1 MTDRSPRAP
10 SLSPAS
16 GPAPNRR
23 LLLSAGLGL
32 AATALLR
39 PARAAGSI
47 RIGYQKY
54 GSLVL
59 LKGRGTLERALQP
72 LGTTVAWSEFPSGPP
87 LLEALNAGAIDFG
100 SAGEAPPIFA
110 QAASPELR
118 YVAAEPPAPRGEAI
132 LVPRDSPIRSV
143 AELRGRTIALNK
155 GSNVHYLLVRALE
168 QAGVPYDAVK
178 LAFLAPADA
187 NAAFVRGS
195 VDAWVI
201 WDPFQAAAE
210 RATGARVLV
219 DGRGVDGRGVDGHAL
234 APNRQF
240 YLSRRGF
247 TDTSPAIVSAVLKA
261 IGEVDAW
268 AAGHADAVAADLA
281 PSVGIPAPVLAV
293 ALGRLSYGVAPLDAT
308 AIADQQKVAD
318 AFHGLGLLPKPVRVA
333 DAVWTAPGPADAV
346 KSEKRTE
353 NR

>member
-1 MTDRSPRAP
+1 MTDRTPRTLALPHSPG
-10 SLSPAS
+10 L
-16 GPAPNRR
+16 APNRR

-32 AATALLR
+32 AAAALLR

-59 LKGRGTLERALQP
+59 LKGRGTLETALQP
-72 LGTTVAWSEFPSGPP
+72 LGVTVSWSEFPSGPP
-87 LLEALNAGAIDFG
+87 LMEALNAGAVDFG

-110 QAASPELR
+110 QAASAELR

-132 LVPRDSPIRSV
+132 LVPKDSPIRGL
-143 AELRGRTIALNK
+143 ADLRGKTIALNK

-195 VDAWVI
+195 VDAWAI

-210 RATGARVLV
+210 RSTGARVLA
-219 DGRGVDGRGVDGHAL
+219 DGQGI

-247 TDTSPAIVSAVLKA
+247 TDASPEVVSAVLQA
-261 IGEVDAW
+261 IGAVDAW
-268 AAGHADAVAADLA
+268 AAGHAESVAAELA
-281 PSVGIPAPVLAV
+281 PSVGIPAPILSV

-308 AIADQQKVAD
+308 VIADQQKVAD
-318 AFHGLGLLPKPVRVA
+318 AFHGLGLLPKPIRVA
-333 DAVWTAPGPADAV
+333 DAVWTPPERRAEAQGA
-346 KSEKRTE
+346 

>member
-1 MTDRSPRAP
+1 MTDRSLRTL
-10 SLSPAS
+10 SLPPA
-16 GPAPNRR
+16 GLAPNRR

-32 AATALLR
+32 AAAAMLR

-59 LKGRGTLERALQP
+59 LKGRGTLEKALQP

-118 YVAAEPPAPRGEAI
+118 YVATEPPAPRGEAI
-132 LVPRDSPIRSV
+132 LVPKDSPIRSV
-143 AELRGRTIALNK
+143 AELRGKTIALNK

-168 QAGVPYDAVK
+168 QAGVPYDVVK

-210 RATGARVLV
+210 RATGARVLI
-219 DGRGVDGRGVDGHAL
+219 DGQGVDGRGVNGQAL

-247 TDTSPAIVSAVLKA
+247 TDASPEIVSAVLKA

-268 AAGHADAVAADLA
+268 AEGHAEAVAAELA
-281 PSVGIPAPVLAV
+281 PSVGIPAPVLSV

-318 AFHGLGLLPKPVRVA
+318 AFHGLGLLPKPIRVA
-333 DAVWTAPGPADAV
+333 DAVWTPPGPTNDT

>member
-1 MTDRSPRAP
+1 MSDRTPHALSLAP
-10 SLSPAS
+10 A
-16 GPAPNRR
+16 GTAPNRR
-23 LLLSAGLGL
+23 LLLSGGLGL
-32 AATALLR
+32 AAAAILR

-59 LKGRGTLERALQP
+59 LKGRGTLEKALQP
-72 LGTTVAWSEFPSGPP
+72 LGTTVTWSEFPSGPP

-118 YVAAEPPAPRGEAI
+118 YVATEPPAPRGEAI
-132 LVPRDSPIRSV
+132 LVPKDSPVRSV
-143 AELRGRTIALNK
+143 ADLRGKTIALNK
-155 GSNVHYLLVRALE
+155 GSNVHFLLVRALE

-219 DGRGVDGRGVDGHAL
+219 DGQGL

-247 TDTSPAIVSAVLKA
+247 TDSSPEIVAAVLKA
-261 IGEVDAW
+261 IGEIDSW
-268 AAGHADAVAADLA
+268 AEGHAESVAAELA
-281 PSVGIPAPVLAV
+281 PSVGIPAPVLSV
-293 ALGRLSYGVAPLDAT
+293 ALGRLSYGVSPLDA
-308 AIADQQKVAD
+308 AAVADQQKVAD
-318 AFHGLGLLPKPVRVA
+318 AFHGLGLLHKPIRVA
-333 DAVWTAPGPADAV
+333 DAVWTQPRREADTRA
-346 KSEKRTE
+346 E

>member
-1 MTDRSPRAP
+1 MTDRTPRA
-10 SLSPAS
+10 LAQSPAA
-16 GPAPNRR
+16 GPPHRR
-23 LLLSAGLGL
+23 LLLSAGIGL
-32 AATALLR
+32 AAAALLR

-59 LKGRGTLERALQP
+59 LKGRGTLETALQP
-72 LGTTVAWSEFPSGPP
+72 LGVAVSWSEFPSGPP
-87 LLEALNAGAIDFG
+87 LMEALNAGAVDFG

-132 LVPRDSPIRSV
+132 LVPRDSPVRGV
-143 AELRGRTIALNK
+143 ADLRGRTVALNK
-155 GSNVHYLLVRALE
+155 GSNVHFLLVRALE

-195 VDAWVI
+195 VDAWAI
-201 WDPFQAAAE
+201 WDPYLAAAE
-210 RATGARVLV
+210 RATGARVLA
-219 DGRGVDGRGVDGHAL
+219 DGQGL

-247 TDTSPAIVSAVLKA
+247 TDASPEIVAAVLKA

-268 AAGHADAVAADLA
+268 AEGHAESVAAELA
-281 PSVGIPAPVLAV
+281 PSVGIPAPVLSV
-293 ALGRLSYGVAPLDAT
+293 ALGRLSYGVAPLDAA
-308 AIADQQKVAD
+308 AIADQQGVAD
-318 AFHGLGLLPKPVRVA
+318 AFQRLGLLPRPIRVA
-333 DAVWTAPGPADAV
+333 DAVWTQPERRAETRAETQP
-346 KSEKRTE
+346 ETR
-353 NR
+353 

>member
-1 MTDRSPRAP
+1 MTDRTPRALALP
-10 SLSPAS
+10 SPA

-32 AATALLR
+32 AAATLLR

-59 LKGRGTLERALQP
+59 LKGRGTLETALQP
-72 LGTTVAWSEFPSGPP
+72 LGVTVSWSEFPSGPP
-87 LLEALNAGAIDFG
+87 LMEALNAGAVDFG

-110 QAASPELR
+110 QGASAELR

-132 LVPRDSPIRSV
+132 LVPKDSPIRSV
-143 AELRGRTIALNK
+143 ADLRGRSIALNK

-168 QAGVPYDAVK
+168 QAGIPYDAVK

-195 VDAWVI
+195 VDAWAI
-201 WDPFQAAAE
+201 WDPFLAAAE
-210 RATGARVLV
+210 RATGARVLA
-219 DGRGVDGRGVDGHAL
+219 DGTGI

-247 TDTSPAIVSAVLKA
+247 TDASPEVVSAVLTA
-261 IGEVDAW
+261 IGAIDAW
-268 AAGHADAVAADLA
+268 AEGHADTVAAELA
-281 PSVGIPAPVLAV
+281 PSVGIPAPILSV
-293 ALGRLSYGVAPLDAT
+293 ALGRLSYGVAPLDA
-308 AIADQQKVAD
+308 AVIADQQKVAD
-318 AFHGLGLLPKPVRVA
+318 AFHGLGLLPKPIRVA
-333 DAVWTAPGPADAV
+333 DAVWTPPERRAEAQGA
-346 KSEKRTE
+346 

>member
-1 MTDRSPRAP
+1 MTDRTSR
-10 SLSPAS
+10 SLTLPHPA
-16 GPAPNRR
+16 GGAPNRR

-32 AATALLR
+32 AAAAVLR

-59 LKGRGTLERALQP
+59 LKGRGTLETALQP
-72 LGTTVAWSEFPSGPP
+72 LGIAVSWSEFPSGPP
-87 LLEALNAGAIDFG
+87 LMEALNAGAVDFG

-110 QAASPELR
+110 QAASAELR

-132 LVPRDSPIRSV
+132 LVPKDSPVTSV
-143 AELRGRTIALNK
+143 ADLRGKTIALNK

-195 VDAWVI
+195 VDAWAI

-210 RATGARVLV
+210 RATGARVLT
-219 DGRGVDGRGVDGHAL
+219 DGQGI

-247 TDTSPAIVSAVLKA
+247 TDASPEVVSAVLKA

-268 AAGHADAVAADLA
+268 VAGHAESAAAELA
-281 PSVGIPAPVLAV
+281 PSVGIPAPILSV
-293 ALGRLSYGVAPLDAT
+293 ALGRLSYGVAPLDAA

-318 AFHGLGLLPKPVRVA
+318 AFHGLGLLPKPIRVA
-333 DAVWTAPGPADAV
+333 DAVWTPPERRAEAQGA
-346 KSEKRTE
+346 

>member
-1 MTDRSPRAP
+1 MTDRSLRPL
-10 SLSPAS
+10 SLLPA
-16 GPAPNRR
+16 GLAPNRR

-32 AATALLR
+32 AAAAMLR

-59 LKGRGTLERALQP
+59 LKGRGTLEKALQP

-118 YVAAEPPAPRGEAI
+118 YVATEPPAPRGEAI
-132 LVPRDSPIRSV
+132 LVPKDSPIRSV
-143 AELRGRTIALNK
+143 AELRGKTIALNK

-219 DGRGVDGRGVDGHAL
+219 DGQGVDGRGVNGQAL

-247 TDTSPAIVSAVLKA
+247 TDASPEIVSAVLKA

-268 AAGHADAVAADLA
+268 AEGHAEAVAAELA
-281 PSVGIPAPVLAV
+281 PSVGIPAPVLSV
-293 ALGRLSYGVAPLDAT
+293 ALGRLSYGVTPLDAT

-318 AFHGLGLLPKPVRVA
+318 AFHGLGLLPKPIRVA
-333 DAVWTAPGPADAV
+333 DAVWTPPGSTNDT

>member
-1 MTDRSPRAP
+1 MTDRTPRT
-10 SLSPAS
+10 LSRSA
-16 GPAPNRR
+16 GLAPNRR

-32 AATALLR
+32 AAAVALR
-39 PARAAGSI
+39 PARAAGSV

-59 LKGRGTLERALQP
+59 LKGRGTLETALQP
-72 LGTTVAWSEFPSGPP
+72 LGTTVSWSEFPSGPP

-132 LVPRDSPIRSV
+132 LVPKDSPVTGV
-143 AELRGRTIALNK
+143 ADLRGKTIALNK

-168 QAGVPYDAVK
+168 RAGVPYDAVK

-219 DGRGVDGRGVDGHAL
+219 DGRGTGGQAL

-247 TDTSPAIVSAVLKA
+247 TETSPEIVSAVIRA
-261 IGEVDAW
+261 IAAVDAW
-268 AAGHADAVAADLA
+268 AEGHAEAVAAELA
-281 PSVGIPAPVLAV
+281 PAVGIPAPVLTV
-293 ALGRLSYGVAPLDAT
+293 ALGRLSYGVAPLDA
-308 AIADQQKVAD
+308 AAVADQQKVAD
-318 AFHGLGLLPKPVRVA
+318 AFHGLGLLPKPIRVA
-333 DAVWTAPGPADAV
+333 DAVWTPPAHKAGPRA
-346 KSEKRTE
+346 E

>member
-1 MTDRSPRAP
+1 MTDRTPRALALPP
-10 SLSPAS
+10 SD

-32 AATALLR
+32 AAAAMLR

-59 LKGRGTLERALQP
+59 LKGRGSLETALQP
-72 LGTTVAWSEFPSGPP
+72 LGVTVAWSEFPSGPP

-118 YVAAEPPAPRGEAI
+118 YVATEPPAPRGEAI
-132 LVPRDSPIRSV
+132 LVPKDSPVRSV
-143 AELRGRTIALNK
+143 ADLRGKTIALNK
-155 GSNVHYLLVRALE
+155 GSNVHFLLVRALA
-168 QAGVPYDAVK
+168 QAGVPYDGVK

-195 VDAWVI
+195 VDAWAI
-201 WDPFQAAAE
+201 WDPYLAAAE
-210 RATGARVLV
+210 RATGARVLA
-219 DGRGVDGRGVDGHAL
+219 DGQGL

-247 TDTSPAIVSAVLKA
+247 TDSSPEIVSAVLKA

-268 AAGHADAVAADLA
+268 AEGHADAVAAELA
-281 PSVGIPAPVLAV
+281 PAVGILAPVLGV
-293 ALGRLSYGVAPLDAT
+293 ALGRLSYGVAPLDA
-308 AIADQQKVAD
+308 AAVADQQKVAD
-318 AFHGLGLLPKPVRVA
+318 AFHGLGLLPRPIRVA
-333 DAVWTAPGPADAV
+333 DAVWTQPERRA
-346 KSEKRTE
+346 E
-353 NR
+353 NRAETR

>member
-1 MTDRSPRAP
+1 M
-10 SLSPAS
+10 
-16 GPAPNRR
+16 
-23 LLLSAGLGL
+23 
-32 AATALLR
+32 LR
-39 PARAAGSI
+39 PARAAGSL

-72 LGTTVAWSEFPSGPP
+72 LGLTVAWSEFPSGPP

-110 QAASPELR
+110 QGASPELR
-118 YVAAEPPAPRGEAI
+118 YVATEPPAPRGEAI
-132 LVPRDSPIRSV
+132 LVPRDSPVRSV
-143 AELRGRTIALNK
+143 ADLRGRTIVLNK
-155 GSNVHYLLVRALE
+155 GSDVHFLLVRALE
-168 QAGVPYDAVK
+168 QAGLPYDAVK

-195 VDAWVI
+195 VDAWAI
-201 WDPFQAAAE
+201 WDPYLAAAE
-210 RATGARVLV
+210 RATGARVLA
-219 DGRGVDGRGVDGHAL
+219 DGHGL

-247 TDTSPAIVSAVLKA
+247 TDASPEIVSAVIRA

-268 AAGHADAVAADLA
+268 AEGHADAVAAELA
-281 PSVGIPAPVLAV
+281 PAVGIPAPVLSV
-293 ALGRLSYGVAPLDAT
+293 ALGRLSYGVAPLDA
-308 AIADQQKVAD
+308 AAVADQQRVAD
-318 AFHGLGLLPKPVRVA
+318 AFHGLGLLPKPIRVA
-333 DAVWTAPGPADAV
+333 DAVWTQPERRAENRA
-346 KSEKRTE
+346 ENRTE

>member
-187 NAAFVRGS
+187 NAAFVRGA

-210 RATGARVLV
+210 RATGARVLA
-219 DGRGVDGRGVDGHAL
+219 DGRGVDGHAL

>member
-187 NAAFVRGS
+187 NAAFVRGA

-210 RATGARVLV
+210 RATGARVL
-219 DGRGVDGRGVDGHAL
+219 VDGRGVDGHAL

-247 TDTSPAIVSAVLKA
+247 TDTSPAIVSAVLEA

-268 AAGHADAVAADLA
+268 AAGHADAVAAELA